1 MAILENKHII
11 FLVMFFILLY
21 KITEW
26 QYYKNKRHQLQ
37 LEIIYKE
44 VMNKLQRQKKISELN
59 HSIPGYIGSIQLRD
73 LILSEESNLS
83 RKLKL
88 WKKVS
93 KKVEMNT
100 NVKSTLLESHGEI
113 MLVWEWIT
121 NL

>member
-1 MAILENKHII
+1 MI
-11 FLVMFFILLY
+11 FFLLY

-26 QYYKNKRHQLQ
+26 QYYKSKRQQLQ

-44 VMNKLQRQKKISELN
+44 VMNKLQRQKKMSEVN
-59 HSIPGYIGSIQLRD
+59 NSVPGYIGSIQLRD
-73 LILSEESNLS
+73 LILSEENNLS

-88 WKKVS
+88 WKQVA

-100 NVKSTLLESHGEI
+100 NIKSTLLESHGEI